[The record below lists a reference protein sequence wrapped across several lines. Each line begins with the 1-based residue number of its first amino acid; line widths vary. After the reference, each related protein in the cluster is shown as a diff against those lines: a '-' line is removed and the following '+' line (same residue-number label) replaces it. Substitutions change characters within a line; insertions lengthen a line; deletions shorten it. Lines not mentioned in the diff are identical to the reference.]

1 MITCPWCGT
10 NYTAFQSNCK
20 NCGGPLPAPSEVPT
34 PEPRFSQPE
43 AIYPE
48 PPPAPRAISPNYVW
62 RLLSTDGAAIV
73 AFVFLLL
80 GAIFTFLGFIL
91 TVAIITAFVG
101 LPFAGIGLILLAV
114 GGGIGRSRYQTMQR
128 TVEVLKTGQA
138 AAGKIVNVEENLY
151 VRVNQRHP
159 WTITYQF
166 QVGGQAR
173 QGKVTTLNVPGA
185 SLQPGKKAWV
195 LYLPEA
201 PEHNTLYPHP

>member
-10 NYTAFQSNCK
+10 NYTTFQSNCK
-20 NCGGPLPAPSEVPT
+20 NCGGPLPATSEVAA

-73 AFVFLLL
+73 AFVFLLV
-80 GAIFTFLGFIL
+80 GAIFTFVGFIL
-91 TVAIITAFVG
+91 TIAIVTAFIG
-101 LPFAGIGLILLAV
+101 IPFAALGLIGLVL
-114 GGGIGRSRYQTMQR
+114 GGRIGRSRYQAMQDI
-128 TVEVLKTGQA
+128 VEVLKSGQA
-138 AAGKIVNVEENLY
+138 AAGEIVNVEENLN
-151 VRVNQRHP
+151 VAVNHQHP

-166 QVGGQAR
+166 QVGGQDR
-173 QGKVTTLNVPGA
+173 QGNVSTLNVPGA